1 MQFASLAEPIHTQ
14 LAQHSFAPIDSL
26 DRLRAGATS
35 PTEDALYQAAVA
47 GTIPWSP
54 LPGEAGTKL
63 RTRLQALDARTA
75 ARTLALGGLL
85 SLNRATLL
93 PWAMGKLM
101 HEFPPSQRQQFAGYL
116 DPLSIQ
122 TAFLLAAFLLATA
135 FLAARR
141 PLLAATSA
149 LVGFL
154 IVSAPLVWHNPV
166 LIGGGHLGR
175 LVMLLLLLRAL
186 WAGITYRIR

>member
-1 MQFASLAEPIHTQ
+1 MPPALAVPAHSQPIGDFH
-14 LAQHSFAPIDSL
+14 PIANL
-26 DRLRAGATS
+26 DRLRVGATS
-35 PTEDALYQAAVA
+35 PAEDALYQAAVA
-47 GTIPWSP
+47 GTIAWSP

-63 RTRLQALDARTA
+63 RRHLQTLDARTA
-75 ARTLALGGLL
+75 ARTLALAGLL

-93 PWAMGKLM
+93 PWWVGKLM
-101 HEFPPSQRQQFAGYL
+101 HEFPPAERQQFAGYL

-141 PLLAATSA
+141 PLVASCAA
-149 LVGFL
+149 LGGFL

-166 LIGGGHLGR
+166 LLGGGHLGR

-186 WAGITYRIR
+186 WAGITYRLR